1 MPRTSAGLLLYR
13 RVDHELEVLLVHPGG
28 PYWARKDAGAW
39 SVPKGEYE
47 PGEDPLE
54 VARREFTEELGVA
67 SPDGSPAPLGEIRQ
81 SGGKIVTAWAQEGD
95 LDAIDIHSNTF
106 EMEWPPR
113 SGRTQEFP
121 EVDEAA
127 WFRIPEARDKLNR
140 GQLPFLDRLI
150 GVAGE
155 D

>member
-1 MPRTSAGLLLYR
+1 MPKRSAGFLLHR
-13 RVDHELEVLLVHPGG
+13 RTAGALEVLLVHPGG
-28 PYWARKDAGAW
+28 PYWRKKDHGAW

-54 VARREFTEELGVA
+54 VARREFEEELGSVP
-67 SPDGSPAPLGEIRQ
+67 PDGSAIPLGEVTQ
-81 SGGKIVTAWAQEGD
+81 AGGKVVTAWAQEGD
-95 LDAIDIHSNTF
+95 LDVTGVHSNTF

-113 SGRTQEFP
+113 SGRKQEFP

-127 WFRIPEARDKLNR
+127 WFPIPEAREKLNR
-140 GQLPFLDRLI
+140 GQQPFLDRLI
-150 GVAGE
+150 AVAGE

>member
-1 MPRTSAGLLLYR
+1 MPKTSAGSCSIGGSAAARGVARPSRRALL
-13 RVDHELEVLLVHPGG
+13 G
-28 PYWARKDAGAW
+28 RKDDGAW

-54 VARREFTEELGVA
+54 VARREFEEELGA
-67 SPDGSPAPLGEIRQ
+67 APPDGAPAPLGEIRQ

-95 LDAIDIHSNTF
+95 LDVTDVRSNTF

-121 EVDEAA
+121 EVDE
-127 WFRIPEARDKLNR
+127 RR
-140 GQLPFLDRLI
+140 GCRSRRR
-150 GVAGE
+150 
-155 D
+155 

>member
-1 MPRTSAGLLLYR
+1 MPKTSAGLLLYR
-13 RVDHELEVLLVHPGG
+13 RVDGALEVLLVHPGG
-28 PYWARKDAGAW
+28 PYWARKDDGAW

-54 VARREFTEELGVA
+54 VARREFEEELGA
-67 SPDGSPAPLGEIRQ
+67 APPDGTPAPLGEIRQ
-81 SGGKIVTAWAQEGD
+81 AGGKIVTAWAQEGD
-95 LDAIDIHSNTF
+95 LDVTDVRSNTF

-121 EVDEAA
+121 EVDAAA
-127 WFRIPEARDKLNR
+127 WFSIEDARTKLNR
-140 GQLPFLDRLI
+140 GQLPFLDRLS

-155 D
+155 G